1 MRILNS
7 FFISK
12 YSFNLKKLL
21 KKDQIQ
27 LRTIS
32 SNKKLRKNILDDKT
46 VDDEIRKNFYLQRPT
61 IQSTGNTIRFKNY
74 IKAIENIVNS
84 PIFAESRLQ
93 NTLQLNEHAYMD
105 ELNHGQLK
113 ELSNKIRWEQV
124 ENEIEKNQPYK
135 CSDSD
140 LLENNC
146 IEEINETN
154 ESHVEFSEE
163 ADKIQVKYKAN
174 LSPNGQPNNPYSTY
188 LEVGN
193 ILDDTSFLVLF
204 DKSANVIYSKSG
216 SEHEQHSLNIQ
227 LNSVKQ

>member
-1 MRILNS
+1 MRTN
-7 FFISK
+7 
-12 YSFNLKKLL
+12 
-21 KKDQIQ
+21 
-27 LRTIS
+27 S
-32 SNKKLRKNILDDKT
+32 SNNKQLRKNILDDKT
-46 VDDEIRKNFYLQRPT
+46 IDDEIRKNFYLQSPT

-74 IKAIENIVNS
+74 IKAIEKIVNL
-84 PIFAESRLQ
+84 PIFAEIRLQ
-93 NTLQLNEHAYMD
+93 NTLQSNEHAYMD
-105 ELNHGQLK
+105 ELNHGQIK

-124 ENEIEKNQPYK
+124 ESQIKKNQPQK

-163 ADKIQVKYKAN
+163 ADKIQVKYKAT
-174 LSPNGQPNNPYSTY
+174 LSPNGQSNNPYSTY

-204 DKSANVIYSKSG
+204 DKSANVIYSKCG
-216 SEHEQHSLNIQ
+216 TEHEQHSLNIQ
-227 LNSVKQ
+227 LNSLKQ